1 MSAMDGLVSR
11 CYYDIAMSKI
21 MSQLVCEHDIN
32 NKCKRGDVIGKFSL
46 NMYTPFE
53 LKVYIDD
60 NFKGLGLST
69 VLLKKFAKFLGKPK
83 DGKYT
88 VVGMQEGVEIKI
100 TLNDNVFLAIDID
113 ASANERGKSWWGK
126 IGMVNNR
133 HCNTSSARCIDI
145 TGYEKIITLKD
156 LLITIA
162 NMKDNRDIYFGTT
175 AQQSTQKRQKTK
187 NTSGGKSKKVIKNK

>member
-21 MSQLVCEHDIN
+21 MSQLVCVDDDI
-32 NKCKRGDVIGKFSL
+32 NKCKKGDVIGKFSL
-46 NMYTPFE
+46 NMYNPFE

-60 NFKGLGLST
+60 NFKGLGLSR
-69 VLLKKFAKFLGKPK
+69 VLLQNFAKFLGKPK

-88 VVGMQEGVEIKI
+88 VTGMQKDVEITI
-100 TLNDNVFLAIDID
+100 TLDENVFLAIDVD

-133 HCNTSSARCIDI
+133 HCNTSSSRCIDI
-145 TGYEKIITLKD
+145 TGYEKIITLKN

-162 NMKDNRDIYFGTT
+162 KMKDKEDIYFRTT
-175 AQQSTQKRQKTK
+175 AQQPMQKRQKTK
-187 NTSGGKSKKVIKNK
+187 LTSGGKSKKVIKNK

>member
-21 MSQLVCEHDIN
+21 MSQLVCVDDDI
-32 NKCKRGDVIGKFSL
+32 NKCKKGDVIGKFSL
-46 NMYTPFE
+46 NMYNPFE

-60 NFKGLGLST
+60 NFKGLGLSR
-69 VLLKKFAKFLGKPK
+69 VLLQNFAKFLGKPK

-88 VVGMQEGVEIKI
+88 VTGMQKDVEITI
-100 TLNDNVFLAIDID
+100 TLDENVFLAIDVD

-175 AQQSTQKRQKTK
+175 AQQPMQKRQRTK
-187 NTSGGKSKKVIKNK
+187 NTLGGKSKKGIKK

>member
-1 MSAMDGLVSR
+1 MDGLVSR

-21 MSQLVCEHDIN
+21 MSQLVCVNDDIN

-46 NMYTPFE
+46 NMYNPFE

-69 VLLKKFAKFLGKPK
+69 VLLKKFAEFLGKPNNQGIYK
-83 DGKYT
+83 
-88 VVGMQEGVEIKI
+88 VVGVQEGVKIEIA
-100 TLNDNVFLAIDID
+100 LNENVFLAIDID

-162 NMKDNRDIYFGTT
+162 KMKDNRDIYFRTT
-175 AQQSTQKRQKTK
+175 EQQSTQKRQKTK
-187 NTSGGKSKKVIKNK
+187 LTSGGKSKKVIKNK

>member
-1 MSAMDGLVSR
+1 MDGLVKR
-11 CYYDIAMSKI
+11 CYYDIAMNKI
-21 MSQLVCEHDIN
+21 MSQLVCEHDDIN

-69 VLLKKFAKFLGKPK
+69 VLLQNFAEFLGKPNK
-83 DGKYT
+83 EGIYK
-88 VVGMQEGVEIKI
+88 VVGLQEGVEIKI
-100 TLNDNVFLAIDID
+100 ALNENVFLAIDID

-133 HCNTSSARCIDI
+133 YCNSTSSRCIDI
-145 TGYEKIITLKD
+145 KGYAKIITLKH
-156 LLITIA
+156 LLITIEK
-162 NMKDNRDIYFGTT
+162 MKDKEDIYFRTT
-175 AQQSTQKRQKTK
+175 AQQSMQKKQKTK
-187 NTSGGKSKKVIKNK
+187 LTSGGKSKKRIKNK